1 MYKME
6 DDEREGLGCF
16 GAATENILVPQ
27 FTSIFACQLPLLP
40 CSTAEQLHGPIPRED
55 VKRMK
60 DEVLANSNFWL
71 STAEDALE
79 FTRTGF
85 VGGHL
90 FRGHVRGDTTKVL
103 QDIQRRTKQVR
114 SDTALGQERVFFTC
128 FAPPPPEIPPEIF
141 SPETPDLYQR
151 RPAGAMQV
159 HRVRHARHYLG
170 CSVGL
175 GGHSERGVGN
185 TGKAIWH
192 MCRSGTSGLCC
203 LWLAKGQMCA
213 VPQYILR
220 HLLTGTHSDG

>member
-128 FAPPPPEIPPEIF
+128 FAPPRDPPRDFFTRDPGPVSA
-141 SPETPDLYQR
+141 SPCRCQTQGAPCKALFGLQR
-151 RPAGAMQV
+151 GPWGPQGEGCGD
-159 HRVRHARHYLG
+159 HREGYL
-170 CSVGL
+170 
-175 GGHSERGVGN
+175 
-185 TGKAIWH
+185 AY
-192 MCRSGTSGLCC
+192 
-203 LWLAKGQMCA
+203 
-213 VPQYILR
+213 VP
-220 HLLTGTHSDG
+220 